1 MPWARSTHLRC
12 AVFRRDVRDW
22 RRIGRRERGPEK
34 GRRRFGGRGLVR
46 QALLEPK
53 LVDKLVPP
61 IRKETDAV
69 AAAENRIEPV
79 VYLRHRQVFIDV
91 LSHGKRRHNL
101 KR

>member
-22 RRIGRRERGPEK
+22 MPIGRRERGPEK
-34 GRRRFGGRGLVR
+34 RRRRFGGRGLVR

-69 AAAENRIEPV
+69 DAAENRIEPV
-79 VYLRHRQVFIDV
+79 VYLRHRQAFLDRP
-91 LSHGKRRHNL
+91 SHRERT
-101 KR
+101 R